1 MTAPACS
8 ATSRH
13 RLTSVA
19 TLRGASIAAVA
30 AVAIV
35 VAMLL
40 VGCAKQQATSA
51 SLTKS
56 GVVSLWVPS
65 GWTKSTDGLTVAKSE
80 ADLAADVPQ
89 GPRVRAVV
97 GPGNDDPAAMAAQAM
112 ENPSRLGAE
121 PEGTTVDSYDAT
133 SIAIVE
139 DSANG
144 SLVTGYL
151 FVTTAPG
158 ESVVFVLQAPESQW
172 EQVKATLVD
181 VPKFD

>member
-1 MTAPACS
+1 M
-8 ATSRH
+8 
-13 RLTSVA
+13 
-19 TLRGASIAAVA
+19 GAL
-30 AVAIV
+30 
-35 VAMLL
+35 LL
-40 VGCAKQQATSA
+40 V
-51 SLTKS
+51 LLPLI
-56 GVVSLWVPS
+56 VL
-65 GWTKSTDGLTVAKSE
+65 
-80 ADLAADVPQ
+80 
-89 GPRVRAVV
+89 R
-97 GPGNDDPAAMAAQAM
+97 
-112 ENPSRLGAE
+112 AE